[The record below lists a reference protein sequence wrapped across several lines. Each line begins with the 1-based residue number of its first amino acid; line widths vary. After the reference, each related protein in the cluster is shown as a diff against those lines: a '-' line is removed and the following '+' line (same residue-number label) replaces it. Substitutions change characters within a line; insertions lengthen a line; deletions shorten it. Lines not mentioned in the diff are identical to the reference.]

1 LPTASHNAGS
11 KTIVTESKSY
21 KRGVRQL
28 VGRLLSVSNFES
40 SNVVVR
46 KEAARRDLDL
56 ADRSWLNERL
66 EEYRELLT
74 YLHDH

>member
-1 LPTASHNAGS
+1 M
-11 KTIVTESKSY
+11 
-21 KRGVRQL
+21 
-28 VGRLLSVSNFES
+28 SNFER
-40 SNVVVR
+40 SNLVVR
-46 KEAARRDLDL
+46 YEAARRDLDP

>member
-1 LPTASHNAGS
+1 MGLVDPAPDHRIEELPPR
-11 KTIVTESKSY
+11 E
-21 KRGVRQL
+21 RQL
-28 VGRLLSVSNFES
+28 VGRLLDMSNFET
-40 SNVVVR
+40 SNLVVR
-46 KEAARRDLDL
+46 HEAPRHDLEP